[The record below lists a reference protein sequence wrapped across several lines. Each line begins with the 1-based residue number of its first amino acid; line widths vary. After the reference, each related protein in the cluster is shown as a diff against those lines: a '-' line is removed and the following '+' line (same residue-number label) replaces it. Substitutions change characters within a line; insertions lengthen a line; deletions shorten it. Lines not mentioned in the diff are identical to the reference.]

1 MKEMIMKQGRVRLLI
16 IFATSLLLNSCNTNH
31 LIQTPLATKGLIDLQ
46 SWDFEEKGS
55 VLLNGQWEFYW
66 QKFLAPKDF
75 VFPGNLP
82 KMRIVGVPGKWIN
95 SNQANDTISSLGYGT
110 YRLKIMLPKIVPD
123 KLGLKLPSL
132 RTSGRVFIN
141 GRQVAKVGNPGTT
154 KSATTPC
161 YQPQVIEVS
170 PDWSELE
177 LVIQVANF
185 HYRKGGIVR
194 SITLGSWKQVTQSK
208 LRRMLMTMFLVG
220 IMLFAGLYYL
230 GLFGLRRQSKE
241 VLYFAC
247 FCLLVSMRN
256 VAIGER
262 IILEIFQLPWVI
274 ILKMEYL
281 GFYAAIGLFGLFCK
295 GIFPNEFSSL
305 VVKVYAWITGVVSLM
320 VIATPPLWFSYLL
333 EICQVLSIL
342 GGVYATYAMIM
353 ANIHKRD
360 GAQVFLLGWGLFF
373 ASVVND
379 ILSSNTI
386 IATEY
391 MADLGFA
398 TFILSQSYLL
408 TVRFSQAFKQ
418 TEDLSAKLDAT
429 NKNLEK
435 IVAEKTDS
443 LLLANQ
449 RLSQRQKAM
458 RDSLEE
464 IRNIN
469 DKLTENSLELR
480 GQISAINR
488 TLGFVEINPNGKIL
502 EVNSI
507 FSYVTGYEREAL
519 IGRDHLTLLN
529 QSELDKEAYE
539 KFWRDLGRGIPA
551 SGESKF
557 IAQNNTELWFST
569 SYTPIID
576 QQGQIN
582 KIILLTNDI
591 TAQKLQNLEFE
602 AQYNAVNQLNAAMEL
617 DLEGNVLKANE
628 LFLNLI
634 GYVLPEIV
642 GVNLLELLDQTL
654 YTKVKF
660 EQFWQH
666 LLENESVPG
675 EFLFQTKSNERIW
688 IAGSY
693 NIVRDLNGLPRKI
706 LTLSYDITEA
716 KQIAQDNRKL
726 ALATSKTSNAV
737 IITDSQGR
745 VEWVNEGFTKISGY
759 VLEDLVGK
767 KPGELLNGPETDLDT
782 VAQIR
787 EKIKNGESGTVDI
800 LGYKKNRETYWVNL
814 SFTPIFDEQ
823 GVLTNYINVETD
835 ITAQKQAEES
845 IKLAKERTEKV
856 FELTS
861 DISGSLDEQLQ
872 RVLEY
877 ATLYLKMENG
887 VISEIKGNKYI
898 IYEIFSQEK
907 LVAKGQVMP
916 LKQTFCDVTLKQ
928 ATILAFDTRESAPE
942 KDHPCFLDIDL
953 SAYIGVPIR
962 IEGKIFGT
970 LNFSSTQPL
979 GRKLMQADKD
989 FVLLLAEWVGSAVS
1003 RLRHEH
1009 KLKIMKEEVEIMNT
1023 ILNERNDLLNS
1034 KNDQLEG
1041 QSAAI
1046 KDQYHVI
1053 KDSIEYAQRI
1063 QSAILPPI
1071 EKIQEALPESFV
1083 FYRPRDLVSG
1093 DLYWFAEKKEL
1104 GQDKVIVAVLD
1115 CTGHGVPGA
1124 FMSMIGNDLLNQ
1136 VVHDKEIHSPEVIL
1150 RELHRLIRQVLRQDE
1165 IDNND
1170 GMDMGILTIDKK
1182 KKVVDFAGA
1191 KHSLMLVENGE
1202 MQIIKGDRMPL
1213 GGEQIEQTRVFKNY
1227 RFLMPEMPHTMQ
1239 LYMASDGYQDQFG
1252 GKKGRKFM
1260 TLRFRALL
1268 QDIHH
1273 YPMARQKEM
1282 LETTLEDWMAYPGLE
1297 KSKYDQIDDILVM
1310 GICL

>member
-1 MKEMIMKQGRVRLLI
+1 MKKMIMKQGWVRLLF
-16 IFATSLLLNSCNTNH
+16 IFILSLSLNSCNINH
-31 LIQTPLATKGLIDLQ
+31 LVQTPFATKGLLNLQ
-46 SWDFEEKGS
+46 SWDFEKNGS
-55 VLLNGQWEFYW
+55 VVLNGHWEFYW
-66 QKFLAPKDF
+66 QNHLDPKDF
-75 VFPGNLP
+75 VFPENLP
-82 KMRIVGVPGKWIN
+82 EKRMVQVPGNWTN
-95 SNQANDTISSLGYGT
+95 SNKANDTISSLGYGT
-110 YRLKIMLPKIVPD
+110 YRLKITLPKIVPD

-141 GRQVAKVGNPGTT
+141 GRQVVQLGKPGTT
-154 KSATTPC
+154 KLATTPQ
-161 YQPQVIEVS
+161 YLPQIIEIS

-177 LVIQVANF
+177 LIVQVSNF
-185 HYRKGGIVR
+185 HYRKGGILR
-194 SITLGSWKQVTQSK
+194 PISLGGWQHVTQNR
-208 LRRMLMTMFLVG
+208 LRKMLMTMFLIG

-230 GLFGLRRQSKE
+230 GLFGLRRRSKE
-241 VLYFAC
+241 VLYFAL
-247 FCLLVSMRN
+247 FCLLVSIRDMS
-256 VAIGER
+256 IGER
-262 IILEIFQLPWVI
+262 IVLEIVQLPWAL

-281 GFYAAIGLFGLFCK
+281 GFYASIGLFALFCK
-295 GIFPNEFSSL
+295 EIFPNEFSSIL
-305 VVKVYAWITGVVSLM
+305 VKIYVWIAGISSLM
-320 VIATPPLWFSYLL
+320 VIASPPLWFSYLL
-333 EICQVLSIL
+333 EVVQLISIL
-342 GGVYATYAMIM
+342 GGLYATYAIIR
-353 ANIHKRD
+353 ANVHKRD
-360 GAQVFLLGWGLFF
+360 GAQIFLVGWILFF
-373 ASVVND
+373 ASVIND
-379 ILSSNTI
+379 ILFANTV
-386 IATEY
+386 IATGH
-391 MADLGFA
+391 MADLGFT

-408 TVRFSQAFKQ
+408 TVRFSRAFKQ

-443 LLLANQ
+443 LMLANQ

-488 TLGFVEINPNGKIL
+488 TLGFVEISPNGKIL

-529 QSELDKEAYE
+529 QSELDKETYD
-539 KFWRDLGRGIPA
+539 KFWRDLSRGIPA

-557 IAQNNTELWFST
+557 IAQNDTELWFST

-602 AQYNAVNQLNAAMEL
+602 AQYNAVNQLNAALEI
-617 DLEGNVLKANE
+617 DLEGNVLRANE

-634 GYVLPEIV
+634 GYSLSEIE
-642 GVNLLELLDQTL
+642 GTSLLELLDKAL
-654 YTKVKF
+654 YTNAKF
-660 EQFWQH
+660 QEFWQH
-666 LLENESVPG
+666 LLDNESMPG
-675 EFLFQTKSNERIW
+675 EFLFETKAGGRVW
-688 IAGSY
+688 IAGAY
-693 NIVRDLNGLPRKI
+693 NIVRDLNGHPKKV
-706 LTLSYDITEA
+706 LTLSHDITKA
-716 KQIAQDNRKL
+716 KQTAQENKKL
-726 ALATSKTSNAV
+726 ALATSKTNNAV
-737 IITDSQGR
+737 IITDAQGR
-745 VEWVNEGFTKISGY
+745 VEWLNEGFTKISGY
-759 VLEDLVGK
+759 TLDDLKGK
-767 KPGELLNGPETDLDT
+767 NPGELLNGPETDTDT
-782 VAQIR
+782 VNLIR
-787 EKIKNGESGTVDI
+787 EKIKNGEGGIVDV
-800 LGYKKNRETYWVNL
+800 LGYKKNGGTYWVNL
-814 SFTPIFDEQ
+814 SFTPIFNEQ

-835 ITAQKQAEES
+835 ITSQKEAEEA

-861 DISGSLDEQLQ
+861 DFSGSLDEQLQ

-877 ATLYLKMENG
+877 ATRYLKMENG
-887 VISEIKGNKYI
+887 VISEIKGDKYVV
-898 IYEIFSQEK
+898 YEIFSKEE
-907 LVAKGQVMP
+907 LVPKGQVIP
-916 LKQTFCDVTLKQ
+916 LEQTYCSVTLTQ
-928 ATILAFDTRESAPE
+928 ATILAFDSKESAPDKE
-942 KDHPCFLDIDL
+942 HPCFDNIEL

-962 IEGKIFGT
+962 IEGKVFGT
-970 LNFSSTQPL
+970 LNFSSGQPL
-979 GRKLMQADKD
+979 GRKLMQGDKD
-989 FVLLLAEWVGSAVS
+989 FVLLLAEWVGSVIS

-1023 ILNERNDLLNS
+1023 ILNEQNALLNS

-1063 QSAILPPI
+1063 QNAILPPI
-1071 EKIQEALPESFV
+1071 EKIQQALPESFV
-1083 FYRPRDLVSG
+1083 FYQPRDLVSG

-1104 GQDKVIVAVLD
+1104 GQDKVIIAVLD

-1150 RELHRLIRQVLRQDE
+1150 QELHRLIRQVLRQDE
-1165 IDNND
+1165 LDNND
-1170 GMDMGILTIDKK
+1170 GMDMGILTINKKDKTI
-1182 KKVVDFAGA
+1182 DFAGA
-1191 KHSLMLVENGE
+1191 KHSLMLIQDGE

-1213 GGEQIEQTRVFKNY
+1213 GGEQIEKQRVFKNY
-1227 RFLMPEMPHTMQ
+1227 RFAMPEVSGTLR

-1252 GKKGRKFM
+1252 GERGRKFM
-1260 TLRFRALL
+1260 TLRFRELL
-1268 QDIHH
+1268 QNIHH
-1273 YPMARQKEM
+1273 HPMAKQKEI
-1282 LETTLEDWMAYPGLE
+1282 LETTLSDWMQYPGVE
-1297 KSKYDQIDDILVM
+1297 KNKYDQIDDILVL